1 MSDKVAALSKS
12 TFIRGVQ
19 CLKSLYLNKNR
30 PFLRDRLSAEQLAKF
45 KRGHEIGHLARDLY
59 PGGINCAPGHPSQYR
74 AALEKTAQSIAN
86 GDSVIYE
93 AAFRHEGI
101 LVLLDILIKDGAT
114 WHALEVKSSLHI
126 SETYLTDAALQ
137 YYVIKGSGLTPETIR
152 IVHLNPAYRLIGSL
166 DIQQLFVTTDVTEK
180 VLALQEYIGI
190 QIEKSRE
197 ALTLKKSP
205 DIPVGRHCRHP
216 YPCDFTGHCWK
227 NIKSESVFSLTG
239 LPFDRRCALYE
250 NGYTEITGIPEESLP
265 EKEQIILRAHR
276 TQRNYVNSDRLH
288 KRLAFEEQPVF
299 VSFFVFRS
307 ALPLF
312 EGHRPFE
319 PVIFA
324 SASCEGNQN
333 PQSVTAFPGSNPA
346 PDIRNFLAQILNSG
360 RPVVYFGNEQIRQAL
375 DEPEIFCN
383 DDRFLNL
390 AEVFEDRD
398 FYTPGLDPEGGLFET
413 AAALRL
419 SGNSTGYISEIMQG
433 VRYLNITGE
442 NREETL
448 KAIREEIQEAAVLTS
463 RIYQFLNE
471 LIS

>member
-1 MSDKVAALSKS
+1 LSDSAAALSKS

-74 AALEKTAQSIAN
+74 AALEKTAKSIAEN
-86 GDSVIYE
+86 KPVIYE
-93 AAFRHEGI
+93 AAFRHEDI
-101 LVLLDILIKDGAT
+101 LVLLDILMKEGSV

-126 SETYLTDAALQ
+126 SETYLIDAALQ

-152 IVHLNPAYRLIGSL
+152 IVHMNPAYRLGGSL
-166 DIQQLFVTTDVTEK
+166 DIKQLFVTTDVTEK

-190 QIEKSRE
+190 QIKKSRE

-227 NIKSESVFSLTG
+227 HIKSDSVFSISG

-250 NGYTEITGIPEESLP
+250 NGYTEIADIPEESLP
-265 EKEQIILRAHR
+265 KQEQIILRAHR
-276 TQRNYVNSDRLH
+276 TQRNYFNSDRLH
-288 KRLAFEEQPVF
+288 KRLAFGDHPQF
-299 VSFFVFRS
+299 VSFFAFRS

-319 PVIFA
+319 SVIFA
-324 SASCEGNQN
+324 AASTDGTHS
-333 PQSVTAFPGSNPA
+333 PQSFTAIPGSNPE
-346 PDIRNFLAQILNSG
+346 PEIRNFLRQILSSG
-360 RPVVYFGNEQIRQAL
+360 RSVVYYGSEQTRLAF
-375 DEPEIFCN
+375 DESGIFSR
-383 DDRFLNL
+383 DDRLINL

-398 FYTPGLDPEGGLFET
+398 FYTPGMDPDGGLFET
-413 AAALRL
+413 AAALGL
-419 SGNSTGYISEIMQG
+419 SGSKTDRISEIMQG
-433 VRYLNITGE
+433 VRYLNITSE

-448 KAIREEIQEAAVLTS
+448 KVIREEIQEAVVLTS
-463 RIYQFLNE
+463 RIYKFLNE